1 MQNINFKKIY
11 IKNFLSIGET
21 PVIVDFNQG
30 LCLITGENLDK
41 PERSNGVGKSTIADS
56 IHFSLFGETIRE
68 IKKDLIPNYY
78 TNGKTLVQITF
89 DIGSDSYEIVRTVNP
104 TTAKLIKNNVD
115 ETKDTMAN
123 TSKTIEDLIRC
134 NSKIFNNCIS
144 LGINSSNCF
153 MNMKK
158 SEKREYIES
167 ILDLDI
173 FSEMTDICKTELSEE
188 KKLREGLN
196 AKKETYESILED
208 YKQQKQEFDNKKQRN
223 IEDLELKITNL
234 RQKISVLAKEI
245 ENIIPNFIISFS
257 SNLEQAKN
265 ALKIINEKITDLDK
279 MISSKESE
287 IRSIKQI
294 LNEIGENVDTCPSCL
309 RQIDDSCKDHVEKRK
324 NDMLNQ
330 IKDIDTLI
338 QLEIGRKDRIV
349 LRKIEA
355 EKIIENLQQK
365 IREREQQESRKEQ
378 NTKLIEQIESNIQG
392 ICEQIEKEKARTEN
406 FDKIIEETE
415 KKQKD
420 LMQKISEAD
429 THLYVLNNSKF
440 ILSDEGLKSVFI
452 SKIIHVLNSKINEYL
467 NKLDSNSRIT
477 FDSYFEDSLTD
488 SVGKIASYANL
499 SGAEKKAV
507 DLACMFSFME
517 MRELQNFPCFNF
529 VLFDEIFD
537 SSFDKK
543 SVQLITDICEEISLK
558 KGVFIISHR
567 KDAIYSNNYKTI
579 SLQKRNGITTRV
591 EN

>member
-89 DIGSDSYEIVRTVNP
+89 DIGSDSYEVVRTVNP

>member
-89 DIGSDSYEIVRTVNP
+89 DIGSDSYEVVRTVNP

-173 FSEMTDICKTELSEE
+173 FSEMTDICKMELSEE

-234 RQKISVLAKEI
+234 RQKIDVLAKEI

-265 ALKIINEKITDLDK
+265 ALKIINQKITDLDK

-392 ICEQIEKEKARTEN
+392 IYEQIEKEKARTEN

-579 SLQKRNGITTRV
+579 SLQKRNGITTRL

>member
-167 ILDLDI
+167 ILDLNI

-265 ALKIINEKITDLDK
+265 ALKIINQKITDLDK

-440 ILSDEGLKSVFI
+440 ILSDVGLKSVFI

-579 SLQKRNGITTRV
+579 SLQKRNGITTRL